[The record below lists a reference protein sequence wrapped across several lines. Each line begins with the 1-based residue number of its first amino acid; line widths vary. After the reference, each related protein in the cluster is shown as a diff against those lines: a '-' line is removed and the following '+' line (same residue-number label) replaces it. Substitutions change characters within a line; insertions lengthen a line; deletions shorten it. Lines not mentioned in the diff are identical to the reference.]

1 MDCSPPGSSVHGIL
15 QARVLEW
22 VAIPVCKEY
31 FRPGDQTGS
40 LSLQVDSLLFQPP
53 GGYQKGLIYPAGSPS
68 ILPVEWHQ
76 ESLRPWALG
85 GGRGRAQ
92 AWALAAPPSLLSL
105 ACG

>member
-1 MDCSPPGSSVHGIL
+1 MGFSRQEYWSG
-15 QARVLEW
+15 
-22 VAIPVCKEY
+22 IPVCKEY
-31 FRPGDQTGS
+31 FPPGDQIGS

-53 GGYQKGLIYPAGSPS
+53 GEDQKRLIYLARSPS
-68 ILPVEWHQ
+68 LLPVEWHQ
-76 ESLRPWALG
+76 ESLRPWALE